1 MGISEMVKNNASK
14 VRVLAVASE
23 GGHWVQLLCL
33 RPFINKYK
41 SYFCSTNSDLAGAV
55 DCVRYFSVNDVSR
68 GNLLALPLTIVKAL
82 AILIYVR
89 PQLIVSTGAL
99 PGVIFIVLGKL
110 ILRSKT
116 VWVDSIANGSSISA
130 SGRLAKKFSD
140 IWVSQWEDVAKEN
153 GADYFGAVI

>member
-1 MGISEMVKNNASK
+1 MVKNNASK
-14 VRVLAVASE
+14 VKVLAVASE

-41 SYFCSTNSDLAGAV
+41 SYFCSTNSDLVDAV

-68 GNLLALPLTIVKAL
+68 DNLLALPLTIVKAL
-82 AILIYVR
+82 VILIYVR

-110 ILRSKT
+110 VLRSKT

-140 IWVSQWEDVAKEN
+140 IWVSQWEDLAKEN
-153 GADYFGAVI
+153 EADYFGSVI